1 MSPKGTDLDA
11 SGLPRNRLWQP
22 TTGKWF
28 AVIFGASLLYAVIRY
43 HLVGTVGWVHFPLFI
58 LNKLTSLAAV
68 MFIACSYLVGR
79 VFKWHNEDK
88 VMRLVVVKF
97 CGLMGFVLA
106 GVHAFMSF
114 CLLRPSYFA
123 KYFAED
129 GRLNLQGELGM
140 AVGVLALWALASP
153 AIATL
158 PMMPA
163 ALGGKRWKR
172 AQRLG
177 YLALILVVVHL
188 VVLGLKGWMAPSKWG
203 WMPPISL
210 FAVIAAA
217 IPLIVKLREKKR

>member
-1 MSPKGTDLDA
+1 MQASAPDE

-28 AVIFGASLLYAVIRY
+28 AVVFGLSVLYAIVRY
-43 HLVGTVGWVHFPLFI
+43 HVVGDVAWAHFPLFI
-58 LNKLTSLAAV
+58 LNKATSLAAV
-68 MFIACSYLVGR
+68 VFVACSYLVGR
-79 VFKWHNEDK
+79 VFKWHNHDP

-97 CGLMGFVLA
+97 CGLMGFALA
-106 GVHAFMSF
+106 GIHAFMSF
-114 CLLRPSYFA
+114 CLLTPAYFA

-129 GRLNLQGELGM
+129 GRLNVTGELGM
-140 AVGVLALWALASP
+140 AVGIVALWALASP

-158 PMMPA
+158 PMMPK

-177 YLALILVVVHL
+177 YLSLLLVVAHL
-188 VVLGLKGWMAPSKWG
+188 VVLGLKGWMAPSKWS

-210 FAVIAAA
+210 LAVVAAA
-217 IPLIVKLREKKR
+217 VPLLVKLGEKRR